1 MSLCFVTRT
10 PAPVDYSNYLT
21 AFGVAGVVGQIVA
34 IPFFSSKL
42 RWSDTTILAVTTSTS
57 VANQGGTV
65 KKFAQISLKSLIH
78 QLSACNANP

>member
-1 MSLCFVTRT
+1 MRLCFVTRT

-21 AFGVAGVVGQIVA
+21 GLGVAGVVGQIVA

-65 KKFAQISLKSLIH
+65 KKFAQIYLIH
-78 QLSACNANP
+78 RLSACNANP